1 MAPAPTT
8 AIPAHTPIT
17 QPPKAANSSL
27 AEVAPEVLATVRC
40 LAADLV
46 QQFNGGHPG
55 TAMGAAAIGLALWGD
70 IMRFNPNNPNWLDR
84 DRFVLSAGHACLLQ
98 YIYLHLCGY
107 KTWTMDM
114 LKRYHSRDFIGSQ
127 SAGHPEIE
135 FEGVEVTTGPL
146 GQGVANAVGLAMASK
161 HFAAR
166 YNKEDCKVVNNKIY
180 CMTGDGCIQE
190 GIGCEALSM
199 AGHLG
204 LDNLI
209 LIYDNNRVT
218 VDGNID
224 ICFTEDTSAKVR
236 AMGWEV
242 IEVKDDATNDVQA
255 ILSALRKAKDSTSGR
270 PVFINIWTTIGFAS
284 QNQGL
289 APTHG
294 AALGEEDVE
303 HVKRFHNRDEKAKY
317 VVSDEVY
324 NAFDSV
330 KSRGKAYEQVW
341 NETLTDYS
349 QKYPGLSSEFK
360 QQFSGQLESKIS
372 ANLLPTKD
380 KLPSSAIPTRKA
392 SGIAV
397 QALAPKMPQILAG
410 SADLS
415 GSTFVTWPSME
426 DFQPPSTGHGSYAG
440 RQIRYGI
447 REHAMAA
454 IANGLAAYNQNAI
467 VPVISTFFMFFL
479 YAAPAIRMS
488 ALQGLR
494 FVGIATHDSIGI
506 GEDGPTHQPI
516 GLASLFRAI
525 PNLNFFRPADA
536 EEVMGA
542 WQFAMAEQNQKTPTI
557 LSLSRQ
563 NVPLLPNSS
572 REGVY
577 KGAYIVKT
585 VGSSA
590 NASPNSISS
599 LTLVATGGE
608 VSRAIEAADE
618 LSQLIPN
625 LPINVV
631 SMPNQRLFDQQ
642 SKEYR
647 QSVLPL
653 HNGLV
658 VAIEA
663 WSSYGWARYSHAS
676 LSMHTFGLSGPQADL
691 FEHFGFGIKS
701 ISNHIYHYYQNRI
714 QSQTPIP
721 SVGDFEELLL
731 DVAAT
736 AHSH

>member
-303 HVKRFHNRDEKAKY
+303 HVKRFHNRDEKAKLFTKI
-317 VVSDEVY
+317 S
-324 NAFDSV
+324 
-330 KSRGKAYEQVW
+330 
-341 NETLTDYS
+341 
-349 QKYPGLSSEFK
+349 GLSSEFK

-494 FVGIATHDSIGI
+494 FVGIATHDSI
-506 GEDGPTHQPI
+506 
-516 GLASLFRAI
+516 
-525 PNLNFFRPADA
+525 DA